1 MAEEYLKIEITTPHK
16 QWMFEE
22 AISCSAPGTLGRFQ
36 VLVHHAPLMSQL
48 EIGELK
54 IELPDGVR
62 YFSLSG
68 GFLEV
73 KQNRVILLL
82 ETCEAAEEIDVE
94 RAERALQRAKK
105 RLQERPPGL
114 DVIRAEAALAR
125 AMNRLKVAKKISQ
138 PA

>member
-36 VLVHHAPLMSQL
+36 VLVKHAPLMSQL
-48 EIGELK
+48 GIGELK
-54 IELPDGVR
+54 VALPNGVR
-62 YFSLSG
+62 YFALSG

-73 KQNRVILLL
+73 RNNRVILLL

-94 RAERALQRAKK
+94 RAEQALRRAKK
-105 RLQERPPGL
+105 RLQERSPGL
-114 DVIRAEAALAR
+114 DVLRAEAALAR
-125 AMNRLKVAKKISQ
+125 AMNRLKVAKKITQ